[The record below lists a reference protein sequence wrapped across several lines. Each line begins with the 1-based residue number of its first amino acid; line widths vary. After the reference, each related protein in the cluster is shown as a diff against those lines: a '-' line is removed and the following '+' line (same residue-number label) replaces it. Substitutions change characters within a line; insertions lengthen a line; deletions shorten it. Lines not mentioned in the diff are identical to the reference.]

1 MNRFKSVTITKP
13 LRWFMALLLVAF
25 VAGCGGGGS
34 GSSAGSS
41 APSSAKAITAYSLAG
56 ITGRIDETAKTIV
69 VTVPSGTSVTAQ
81 VATFSAPGASV
92 TVSGVAQTSGVTA
105 NNFTIPVVYM
115 VTAAN
120 GTTAIYAVTVVPNP
134 AIIAFSLAGVK
145 GTINETAKTIA
156 VTVPYVT
163 NVNIDPT
170 AIPPHVGLAAAFSA
184 PGASVTVSGV
194 AQTSGVT
201 MNDFTNPVRYI
212 VTAADSTTAT
222 YTVTVTRALNPN
234 KTITS
239 YSLDG
244 IPGTIDPTN
253 PTISVPMPYGKN
265 ITALVATFTTTGA
278 SVKVGSLEQ
287 QSLVTTNDFTNPVAY
302 TVTAVDGTTT
312 TYTVTVNQALSSD
325 KAITS
330 YALAGATG
338 TITGGASPFA
348 IAVTVP
354 IGTNLTGLAATFTTT
369 GASVKV
375 GSLEQVS
382 VPAVGATLNDFSN
395 SVATP
400 VAYVV
405 TAADSTT
412 ATYKVTVTVVAGPNL
427 RSTASFAV
435 LAGTVLTTTA
445 PNVKTTVTGDVGA
458 TSETINGTLAIN
470 GGTDLTGT
478 PTYTT
483 AMSDLTL
490 VIAELADETGT
501 ALYPCGSTIAGGD
514 LNTVI
519 LTPGVSCAGANAIS
533 NSGTVTLNGSGLYII
548 RTNAA
553 LTAAV
558 GSKVAYTGGAT
569 DLNTTVFWVV
579 ISVDFTSSAG
589 SPVIWK
595 GNLVATT
602 GAVTLGDSATLTNG
616 RVLTTTAVNLT
627 NNTITKP

>member
-1 MNRFKSVTITKP
+1 
-13 LRWFMALLLVAF
+13 MALLLVAF

-34 GSSAGSS
+34 GSSA
-41 APSSAKAITAYSLAG
+41 PSSAKAFTAYSLAG
-56 ITGRIDETAKTIV
+56 ITGTRNETSTPKTIV
-69 VTVPSGTSVTAQ
+69 VTVRSGTNVSAL

-105 NNFTIPVVYM
+105 NNFTSPVVYM
-115 VTAAN
+115 VTAAD

-145 GTINETAKTIA
+145 GTIDETAKTIA

-163 NVNIDPT
+163 NVT
-170 AIPPHVGLAAAFSA
+170 SLAAAFTA
-184 PGASVTVSGV
+184 TGTGTGVTAVGV

-201 MNDFTNPVRYI
+201 MNDFTNSVAY
-212 VTAADSTTAT
+212 TAIATDGTTAT

-354 IGTNLTGLAATFTTT
+354 IGTNLTGLAATFVSTA

-375 GSLEQVS
+375 GGLDQVS
-382 VPAVGATLNDFSN
+382 APAGGATLNDFSN
-395 SVATP
+395 SVASP

-412 ATYKVTVTVVAGPNL
+412 ATYNVTVTASPGPNL
-427 RSTASFAV
+427 GTAANFAV
-435 LAGTVLTTTA
+435 LAGTALTTVA
-445 PNVKTTVTGDVGA
+445 PNLKTTVTGDVGA
-458 TSETINGTLAIN
+458 TTESITTNGTLAIN
-470 GGTDLTGT
+470 AGTDWTGT
-478 PTYTT
+478 ATYTT
-483 AMSDLTL
+483 AMSDLATAISDANNATL
-490 VIAELADETGT
+490 FPCGGISITGAIGTTALTPGIYCLGSTGT
-501 ALYPCGSTIAGGD
+501 DPISGV
-514 LNTVI
+514 VI
-519 LTPGVSCAGANAIS
+519 LTLNGPGVFIFRTTGALAPQANSSVVFGPGAND
-533 NSGTVTLNGSGLYII
+533 T
-548 RTNAA
+548 
-553 LTAAV
+553 
-558 GSKVAYTGGAT
+558 
-569 DLNTTVFWVV
+569 NTTVFWVV
-579 ISVDFTSSAG
+579 GSASLG
-589 SPVIWK
+589 SP
-595 GNLVATT
+595 ATWMGTILT
-602 GAVTLGDSATLTNG
+602 GGAITLGDGDTLEKG
-616 RVLTTTAVNLT
+616 RVLSTAAVNLT